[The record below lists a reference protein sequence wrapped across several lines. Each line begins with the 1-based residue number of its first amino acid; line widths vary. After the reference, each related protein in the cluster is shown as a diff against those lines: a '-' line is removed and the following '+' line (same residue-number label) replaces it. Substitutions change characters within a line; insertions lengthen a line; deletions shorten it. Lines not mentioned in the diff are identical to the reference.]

1 MVTLHLTFT
10 LVIWVVMEWYCG

>member
-10 LVIWVVMEWYCG
+10 LVVWVVME